1 MPVLKNSKHE
11 RIAQGLAQGLSASQS
26 YIQAGYKPNRANASR
41 LQRTSSI
48 SQRVAEILQQRD
60 NIAEQS
66 IAEAIKKTALTK
78 EWVIERL
85 VENVNRSM
93 QAEAVMIAGEPTGE
107 YVYNGTVANKSLELL
122 GKELGMFIERSE
134 NINLNKDISAE
145 PLLDDEWAS
154 QHCDERQST
163 H

>member
-1 MPVLKNSKHE
+1 
-11 RIAQGLAQGLSASQS
+11 
-26 YIQAGYKPNRANASR
+26 
-41 LQRTSSI
+41 
-48 SQRVAEILQQRD
+48 
-60 NIAEQS
+60 
-66 IAEAIKKTALTK
+66 
-78 EWVIERL
+78 
-85 VENVNRSM
+85 
-93 QAEAVMIAGEPTGE
+93 MIAGEPTGE